1 MACDISMGRIE
12 PCKDSVGGL
21 DSIYIINDGDITAFT
36 MDVTDTDVIATVTGS
51 PNAYKYDLKGNSS
64 FETTIN
70 SSTENGTTFF
80 EQTLNVTLKKMDID
94 SHKELKLLTWGRP
107 HIIVKDNNDNFFLM
121 GKEHGA
127 EVTGGSI
134 VTGAAM
140 GDLSGYTL
148 TFSAMER
155 VPANFIDAADE
166 ADLATVGFTVVA
178 GS

>member
-21 DSIYIINDGDITAFT
+21 DAIYIINEGDITDFT
-36 MDVTDTDVIATVTGS
+36 MDVTDTDVIASVTGS
-51 PNAYKYDLKGNSS
+51 PNAYKFDLKGNSS

-70 SSTENGTTFF
+70 SSTENGTSFF
-80 EQTLNVTLKKMDID
+80 EQTLSVTLKKLDID

-107 HIIVKDNNDNFFLM
+107 HVIVKDNNDNFFLM

-134 VTGAAM
+134 VTGGAM

-148 TFSAMER
+148 TLSAMER
-155 VPANFIDAADE
+155 VPANFIDASDE
-166 ADLATVGFTVVA
+166 AGLGTAGFTIVA